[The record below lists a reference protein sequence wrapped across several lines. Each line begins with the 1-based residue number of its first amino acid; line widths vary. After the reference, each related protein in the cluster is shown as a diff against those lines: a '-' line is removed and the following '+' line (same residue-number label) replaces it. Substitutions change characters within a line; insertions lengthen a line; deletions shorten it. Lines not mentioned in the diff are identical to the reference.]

1 MQVVPVRLISHN
13 LIRYT
18 CMADA
23 ERRVGSGELFPTDE
37 PVSGDA
43 LIGRADDVDAI
54 ASSLL
59 GAVNVV
65 LAGPRRLGK
74 TSVARTALE
83 ICRRADAYT
92 VAVDLFKQPDALQ
105 LAESLTVA
113 TLANRPKA
121 RQLLARAREAPARAR
136 QVAAMTA
143 TVRLKQELGDAV
155 ELAFSPALSD
165 ASPERALRDA
175 LELLERIAAADRR
188 RLVLFLDQFQELAA
202 PRKPYGDPDAV
213 TRQIR
218 AVLQDSPSVTVLFAG
233 SLEHVMRDLFGPSE
247 RALSQFGS
255 FYELPPIA
263 PGDWRAGIPARLKL
277 DRCTID
283 EDALEQLIDRGEGH
297 PRATMLIA
305 QQAHY
310 IATLEPTRRLDAAH
324 VGAGA
329 ERALIADRLK
339 HEQTL
344 AHVRT
349 LGRHA
354 QRLVERVALGTKL
367 YQGLAPDVANQTLR
381 ALRDA
386 GIVEHHGRGEWRIF
400 DPLLRRYLQQLPGEG
415 RHA

>member
-1 MQVVPVRLISHN
+1 MTDSQ
-13 LIRYT
+13 
-18 CMADA
+18 
-23 ERRVGSGELFPTDE
+23 RRVGSGELFPTDE
-37 PVSGDA
+37 PVSGEA

-59 GAVNVV
+59 GAINVV

-74 TSVARTALE
+74 TSVARAALE
-83 ICRRADAYT
+83 VCRRADAYT
-92 VAVDLFKQPDALQ
+92 VAVDLFRQPDALQ
-105 LAESLTVA
+105 LAESLTVGA
-113 TLANRPKA
+113 LANRPNV
-121 RQLLARAREAPARAR
+121 RQLLARARQAPARAR

-155 ELAFSPALSD
+155 ELAFSPAVGD
-165 ASPERALRDA
+165 VAADRALADA
-175 LELLERIAAADRR
+175 LELLQRIAAADDK
-188 RLVLFLDQFQELAA
+188 RLVLFLDEFQELAA
-202 PRKPYGDPDAV
+202 PRKPYGNPDAV
-213 TRQIR
+213 TRQLR
-218 AVLQDSPSVTVLFAG
+218 AVLQDSPAVTVLFAG
-233 SLEHVMRDLFGPSE
+233 SIEHVMRDLFGPAE

-263 PGDWRAGIPARLKL
+263 PEDWAVGIPARLKL
-277 DRCTID
+277 DRCAID
-283 EDALEQLIDRGEGH
+283 ADALEQLIQRGEGH

-310 IATLEPTRRLDAAH
+310 VATLEPTRQIDVAH

-329 ERALIADRLK
+329 ERALAADRLK

-354 QRLVERVALGTKL
+354 QRVVERVALGTKL

-386 GIVEHHGRGEWRIF
+386 GIIEHHGHGEWRIF
-400 DPLLRRYLQQLPGEG
+400 DPLLRRYLQQLPGEA
-415 RHA
+415 RRA